1 MAKLHPN
8 HPTLRNPKWTQ
19 QVFDNGRQPKAWMHV
34 ARQLRASADAI
45 FERENPVAA
54 RHWDEI
60 RRLSRLA
67 AEGNSP
73 PEDYDETKF
82 PWPNFDAAFMLM
94 AYAIENLLKGIAIA
108 KGLVQFSGQ
117 ELPKT
122 LKSHDLHRLHQLVG
136 PRATI
141 ASHPLDHLTYV
152 SEWSGR
158 YPLPISVEKFWPMSD
173 DGTVKGG
180 SLQLARFQQGYSYLL
195 RCP

>member
-1 MAKLHPN
+1 MAKLHPM

-19 QVFDNGRQPKAWMHV
+19 QVFDNARQPRVWMHV
-34 ARQLRASADAI
+34 ARRLRASADAI

-60 RRLSRLA
+60 RRFTTFA

-73 PEDYDETKF
+73 PENYDETKF

-94 AYAIENLLKGIAIA
+94 AYAIENLLKGLAIA

-122 LKSHDLHRLHQLVG
+122 FKDHDLHRLHKLVA

-141 ASHPLDHLTYV
+141 ASHVLDNLTYM
-152 SEWSGR
+152 SEWRAR
-158 YPLPISVEKFWPMSD
+158 YPIPTSVEKFWPMRD
-173 DGTVKGG
+173 DGTMRGG
-180 SLQLARFQQGYSYLL
+180 SYQLARFQQGNCSLL
-195 RCP
+195 